1 MRVIIILFLT
11 IIVSVI
17 GVSIIKK

>member
-1 MRVIIILFLT
+1 MRVIIIFFLT